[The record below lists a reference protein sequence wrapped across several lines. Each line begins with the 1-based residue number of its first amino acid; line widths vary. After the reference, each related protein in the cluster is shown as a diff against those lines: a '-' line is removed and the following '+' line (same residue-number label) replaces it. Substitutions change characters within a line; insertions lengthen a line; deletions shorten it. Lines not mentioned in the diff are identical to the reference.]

1 MNQHY
6 TKQLENAKLFQQ
18 ELQKDKQNLQSDKS
32 ALQVQVEEL
41 QQTIREKECTILK
54 QNQELKAKDET
65 LNFHKEKGV
74 QSAMLNK
81 DKISDI
87 DRLSKELITQ
97 REQTLQTKEE
107 QSKQEQ
113 KLQIL
118 EKSCNHLTELNKE
131 YSKQI

>member
-6 TKQLENAKLFQQ
+6 TKQLDNAKLFQQ

-41 QQTIREKECTILK
+41 QQTIREKECAILK
-54 QNQELKAKDET
+54 QSLNLKAKDDT
-65 LNFHKEKGV
+65 LNFHKEKGMH
-74 QSAMLNK
+74 SAQLNK
-81 DKISDI
+81 DKIGDI

-107 QSKQEQ
+107 HGKQEQ
-113 KLQIL
+113 KL
-118 EKSCNHLTELNKE
+118 
-131 YSKQI
+131 